1 MRVTDGL
8 DGIDGIEGLAT
19 QAAALE
25 ASLAGAQAMTAAF
38 DAELGRMRESMIF
51 TGREVGTLS
60 RSIGGG
66 LRRAFDGLVFDGMK
80 LSDALRQ
87 VAKSMADSVYGV
99 AMKPVQDAVGGAVA
113 NGINGLLSG
122 LFPFEKGGSFAQG
135 RVMPFARGG
144 VVASPTMFPMRNGRG
159 LMGEAGP
166 EAIMPLARGADGRL
180 GVQAQGGGRPVSIVM
195 NVTTP
200 DVQGFAR
207 SQSQIAAQM
216 ARALSRGDR
225 NR

>member
-1 MRVTDGL
+1 MAVTDGL
-8 DGIDGIEGLAT
+8 DGLEA

-25 ASLAGAQAMTAAF
+25 QSLGGARTMAAAF
-38 DAELGRMRESMIF
+38 DAELLRMRDSMVF
-51 TGREVGTLS
+51 TGREVNTLS
-60 RSIGGG
+60 RGIGSG
-66 LRRAFDGLVFDGMK
+66 LRRAFDGLVLDGVR
-80 LSDALRQ
+80 LSDAL
-87 VAKSMADSVYGV
+87 KGV
-99 AMKPVQDAVGGAVA
+99 AQSIVDTVANIALAPVQNALGGALA
-113 NGINGLLSG
+113 NGLNSALSG
-122 LFPFEKGGSFAQG
+122 VFAFEKGAGFAQG

-144 VVASPTMFPMRNGRG
+144 IVSSPTVFPMRGATG

-180 GVQAQGGGRPVSIVM
+180 GVQTAGGGRSVNIVM

-216 ARALSRGDR
+216 ARALARGER